1 MGEMLSPSESLFRAA
16 WLRCLRE
23 LCRGCLALPEA
34 RSSWKSFMDL
44 GQRAGV
50 MTGTHVGS
58 CTPTEQLGSPKLGS
72 GLCCGTGQ
80 GGAVLPAPLG
90 SALGEEK
97 PACSGLPSA
106 WSHLLHVSPA
116 PGKAYSLGRA
126 EYGRLGLGEGAEEK
140 STPTVI
146 PDLPSISSVACGASV
161 GYAVSSDGEWQAP
174 PAHGALPT
182 PPLPLLG
189 GCPTTSTPPRGFITG
204 CWGRIWARSQ
214 RSQPLPST
222 QPAGA
227 EQQLLKYFCGHL
239 AAGFGEEC

>member
-1 MGEMLSPSESLFRAA
+1 M
-16 WLRCLRE
+16 
-23 LCRGCLALPEA
+23 
-34 RSSWKSFMDL
+34 
-44 GQRAGV
+44 
-50 MTGTHVGS
+50 
-58 CTPTEQLGSPKLGS
+58 
-72 GLCCGTGQ
+72 
-80 GGAVLPAPLG
+80 LPAPPG

-189 GCPTTSTPPRGFITG
+189 GCPTTSTPPGASSR
-204 CWGRIWARSQ
+204 A
-214 RSQPLPST
+214 
-222 QPAGA
+222 AG
-227 EQQLLKYFCGHL
+227 
-239 AAGFGEEC
+239 AGFGPGPSARSPCQAPSPREPSSSCSNIFVGTWQQGLGKSVDPGGGGLSCWSLLQAVNSAAARALCALVMHWLGWSTCSPQLWEGFARTNRRRVDGWGGETWLRSRLRDEKLL

>member
-16 WLRCLRE
+16 WLWCLCE
-23 LCRGCLALPEA
+23 LCRGCLALPGA
-34 RSSWKSFMDL
+34 QSSWKSGMDL
-44 GQRAGV
+44 RKKNRGDKRNPHRV
-50 MTGTHVGS
+50 LY
-58 CTPTEQLGSPKLGS
+58 PTVQLGGPKLGS
-72 GLCCGTGQ
+72 GVCCGTGQ

-90 SALGEEK
+90 SALGEER
-97 PACSGLPSA
+97 PACSRLPSA

-189 GCPTTSTPPRGFITG
+189 GCPNTSNPPRGFITG